1 MKLMKCTTD
10 DLAQLAKL
18 SINTY
23 METYSVLSTMET
35 VQKHTDIAFTEEA
48 LLKELAHP
56 YSEFYFALLDE
67 EIAGYIKLNTD
78 GAQTDEVAKDAL
90 EVERIYIQNQF
101 QGRGV
106 GRRLIEEAIHMACQ
120 KGKKR
125 IWLGVWEKNEQA
137 LAFYK
142 RMGFTR
148 QGEHIFMF
156 ADEACTDYIMVKEL

>member
-1 MKLMKCTTD
+1 MQLMKCKAHD
-10 DLAQLAKL
+10 VAQLSKL
-18 SINTY
+18 SIDTY
-23 METYSVLSTMET
+23 VETYCILSTIET
-35 VQKHTDIAFTEEA
+35 VQAHTAKAFTEEA

-56 YSEFYFALLDE
+56 GSTFYFALLDGE
-67 EIAGYIKLNTD
+67 VAGYIKLNTG
-78 GAQTDEVAKDAL
+78 GAQTDDVGEDAL

-101 QGRGV
+101 QGRGL
-106 GRRLIEEAIHMACQ
+106 GRQLIEEAIHMARQ

-137 LAFYK
+137 VAFYK
-142 RMGFTR
+142 KMGFTR